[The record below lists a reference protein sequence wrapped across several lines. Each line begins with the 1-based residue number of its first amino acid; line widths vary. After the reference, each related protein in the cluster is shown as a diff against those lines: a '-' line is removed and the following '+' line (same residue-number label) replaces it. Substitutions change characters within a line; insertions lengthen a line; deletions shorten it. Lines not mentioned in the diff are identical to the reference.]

1 MNWSCEKEMKLY
13 EVSNGY
19 IGDSYLRVI
28 VVAVDDDR
36 ARELA
41 SNEFKENARN
51 KRYEKDLKVRKRLGM
66 DISSVKEFDYPDS
79 YWTNLE
85 VVCLSEDVSKEYVGE
100 VDE

>member
-1 MNWSCEKEMKLY
+1 MKLY
-13 EVSNGY
+13 EVTNGY
-19 IGDSYLRVI
+19 IGDSYLRII
-28 VVAVDDDR
+28 VAADDDR

-51 KRYEKDLKVRKRLGM
+51 KSYEKDLETRKRLRL
-66 DISSVKEFDYPDS
+66 DTSSVKEFNYLDN
-79 YWTNLE
+79 YWTDLE